1 MVHTKF
7 EESLKMVQMTGVK
20 MKRFTRILLRWA
32 AWASALAVIPQTLP
46 MLATN
51 SLALDSNITGIYV
64 GSMHLVDG
72 KDRDIPL
79 SFSLT
84 LTDETVSTPTGLE
97 YVIDGAFVV
106 DEEGGPYSFTKVSY
120 DLDNNRF
127 DMKYSRP
134 RMDPSST
141 SPASLRLIGGLDEE
155 GGISGKV
162 SSGVFGPIGTFK
174 VKRDDSLNSIPFRQK
189 YGGKWHGAY
198 RNHKFGYDGY
208 IEITI
213 QPSAR
218 NTENPAG
225 MEFDFTPGRRGG
237 YSTNGIWIASF
248 NQVVIDY
255 LRRKIIMNDDE
266 GAISIEMEIDVN
278 DMSITGEQNS
288 AAYGKTTSFNRL
300 TRAD

>member
-1 MVHTKF
+1 MKKF
-7 EESLKMVQMTGVK
+7 GQ
-20 MKRFTRILLRWA
+20 IALRWA
-32 AWASALAVIPQTLP
+32 SWASALLAVPQAVPLW
-46 MLATN
+46 ATKAVALN
-51 SLALDSNITGIYV
+51 SDITGIYV

-72 KDRDIPL
+72 KERDIPL
-79 SFSLT
+79 SLSLT

-106 DEEGGPYSFTKVSY
+106 DDEGGPYTFTKVSY

-134 RMDPSST
+134 RMDPTST
-141 SPASLRLIGGLDEE
+141 SPSSLRLVGGLDED

-174 VKRDDSLNSIPFRQK
+174 VKRDDSLHSVPFKQK
-189 YGGKWHGAY
+189 YVGRWQGSF
-198 RNHKFGYDGY
+198 RNLRYNSDGF
-208 IEITI
+208 IEITL

-218 NTENPAG
+218 NTENPPG

-248 NQVVIDY
+248 NDVVIDY
-255 LRRKIIMNDDE
+255 LRRKVIMNDDE
-266 GAISIEMEIDVN
+266 GTISIEMDIDVN
-278 DMSITGEQNS
+278 DMTISGEQNS
-288 AAYGKTTSFNRL
+288 AAWGRTVTFSRL
-300 TRAD
+300 TRAGR

>member
-1 MVHTKF
+1 
-7 EESLKMVQMTGVK
+7 
-20 MKRFTRILLRWA
+20 MKQFAKILLRRA
-32 AWASALAVIPQTLP
+32 AWVSALTVIPQTLP

-72 KDRDIPL
+72 KERDIPL

-141 SPASLRLIGGLDEE
+141 APASFRLVGGLDEN

-174 VKRDDSLNSIPFRQK
+174 AQRNDSLNSIPFKQK
-189 YGGKWHGAY
+189 YVGTWKGKY
-198 RNHKFGYDGY
+198 YNHRYDYDGD

-218 NTENPAG
+218 NTENPSG

-237 YSTNGIWIASF
+237 YSTRGVWVATF

-255 LRRKIIMNDDE
+255 LRRKIIMNEDE
-266 GAISIEMEIDVN
+266 GTISIEIDIDVR
-278 DMSITGEQNS
+278 DMSISGMQSS
-288 AAYGKTTSFNRL
+288 AAYGRTASFDRLPRTSQ
-300 TRAD
+300 